1 MHAVIF
7 PCNEGRF
14 AVLNRQME
22 GSPDAE
28 PDKLDTELMLR
39 VRQGDAVAMRAIV
52 SRHGDSVYAMA
63 RRMLPDSAEAEDLAQ
78 RTFIRVWK
86 AAPSYEPT
94 AKFTTWLFT
103 ILKNLVFNEVRRL
116 SRKPASSLEEHEQFG
131 CGLAAQGQP
140 SPAEALRQK
149 ELEEVVEAALGSLPP
164 KARMAM
170 ELRRVQQMNYE
181 EIGAVLGMSLPAV
194 KSLIFRAR
202 QALKEKLEDYL

>member
-1 MHAVIF
+1 
-7 PCNEGRF
+7 
-14 AVLNRQME
+14 ME

-28 PDKLDTELMLR
+28 PDELDTELMLR
-39 VRQGDAVAMRAIV
+39 VRHGDAAAMRTLMA
-52 SRHGDSVYAMA
+52 RHRDAVYAMA

-86 AAPSYEPT
+86 AAHSYEPT

-116 SRKPASSLEEHEQFG
+116 SRKPASSLEEHEE
-131 CGLAAQGQP
+131 CGYGVVAEGQP
-140 SPAEALRQK
+140 SPADALRQK
-149 ELEEVVEAALGSLPP
+149 ELEEIVEAALGALPP

-202 QALKEKLEDYL
+202 QALKESLAEYL